1 MTQIENLGAQFIR
14 AIAALLA
21 AVIFSVALTS
31 CASQGI
37 QDYATEKPILDLKTY
52 FNGRVDA
59 WGMFQDRSG
68 KVVKRFTVVM
78 ICTWQGDTGVL
89 DETFTYSDGT
99 SDKRVWTIKKQ
110 GDRYIGT
117 AADVVG
123 EASGQA
129 QGNALR
135 WNYTLALKVD
145 NSTYNMAMDDWM
157 YLIDE
162 KTMIN
167 KTAMSKF
174 GVYFGDVT
182 LFFRK

>member
-1 MTQIENLGAQFIR
+1 MIQANTFLFYIFR
-14 AIAALLA
+14 ASVLLFTA
-21 AVIFSVALTS
+21 AVISIGLTS

-37 QDYATEKPILDLKTY
+37 QDYANEKPVLDLKTY

-68 KVVKRFTVVM
+68 KVIKRFTVVM

-89 DETFTYSDGT
+89 DESFTYSDGT
-99 SDKRVWTIKKQ
+99 SDKRIWTIKKQ
-110 GDRYIGT
+110 GDRYTGT

-123 EASGQA
+123 EANGQA

-135 WNYTLALKVD
+135 WSYTLALKVD

-157 YLIDE
+157 YLVDE

-167 KTAMSKF
+167 KAAMSKL
-174 GVYFGDVT
+174 GIHVGDVT